1 MRIHAAGGP
10 GRAGEHAALKSRSA
24 NRRGG
29 GACQQPARLPA
40 SRPACQ
46 PACPSACRRLPT
58 PGTTA
63 SPAQPP
69 RPSPFPNAKGPEMK
83 SISGPFVRG
92 SFHISSLFRCYKLLN
107 AARTASM
114 TWLSATTMAL
124 SPGNSTVSSFTTSTL
139 SLDATAAMML
149 SGGRGMAL
157 ANTPA
162 SLE

>member
-29 GACQQPARLPA
+29 APAKSQPARPPAKQPA
-40 SRPACQ
+40 SQ
-46 PACPSACRRLPT
+46 PIRTHADACPHRARQLRRFRPC
-58 PGTTA
+58 A
-63 SPAQPP
+63 SIYPH
-69 RPSPFPNAKGPEMK
+69 NAKGPEMK
-83 SISGPFVRG
+83 SISGPFIRG
-92 SFHISSLFRCYKLLN
+92 SFRISSLFRCYKPLN

-149 SGGRGMAL
+149 SGGKGMAP
-157 ANTPA
+157 ASTPA